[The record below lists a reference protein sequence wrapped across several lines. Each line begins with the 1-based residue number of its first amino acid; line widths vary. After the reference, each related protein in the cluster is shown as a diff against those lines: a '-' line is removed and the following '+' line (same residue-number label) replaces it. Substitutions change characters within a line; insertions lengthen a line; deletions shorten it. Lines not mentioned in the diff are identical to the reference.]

1 MFKLI
6 YVSNARKLLSSDDLL
21 ELMTASR
28 HDSQGSV
35 GCPLHETVGIT
46 GILLY
51 CEGCF
56 MQLLEGDENE
66 VR

>member
-28 HDSQGSV
+28 HFN
-35 GCPLHETVGIT
+35 ETVGIT